1 MAKILI
7 IDDEKLIVE
16 MLAFRL
22 AKVGGYEVVQAFDGD
37 EGMKKAAAEKPDLV
51 LVDIMMPKMD
61 GHQFIIN
68 MKKDPALSSIPIIV
82 LTASV
87 SLDLVAKALK
97 SGAAGYILKPFDP
110 NKLMEKVKEAL
121 EGRKK

>member
-22 AKVGGYEVVQAFDGD
+22 SKAGGYEVVQAFDGD
-37 EGMKKAAAEKPDLV
+37 EGLIKAAAEKPDLV

-68 MKKDPALSSIPIIV
+68 MKKDPALSSIPIIII
-82 LTASV
+82 TASV
-87 SLDLVAKALK
+87 SLEIVNQALK

>member
-22 AKVGGYEVVQAFDGD
+22 SKVGGYEVIQAYDGD
-37 EGMKKAAAEKPDLV
+37 EGMIKAAEEKPDLV
-51 LVDIMMPKMD
+51 LVDIMMPRMD

-68 MKKDPALSSIPIIV
+68 MKKDPALSSIPIII

-87 SLDLVAKALK
+87 SLEIVSKALK
-97 SGAAGYILKPFDP
+97 SGAAGYIMKPFDP
-110 NKLMEKVKEAL
+110 NKLMEKIKQTL
-121 EGRKK
+121 EGRPK